1 MLISHAVS
9 TTQRDT
15 VTGGVPVINPTTPG
29 TTPTVNPVDSPPTP
43 MGFSPIP
50 TTPPA
55 GINPVDSPPAPI
67 GISPIPTTPQLVAI
81 RLTLVALVG
90 ADCSAIQPGSGMETV
105 TMPSSATTSP
115 RSLSGCF
122 DCLKGFYS
130 SLIFSRRA
138 CGTYKK
144 IDQMPSFKM
153 KTNLN
158 MSSIRETNC
167 LSVCQKSNVISKKS
181 YSHVSVSQQHV
192 EFDKYVQKCQD
203 GYVAS
208 SMEIHTQE
216 GDIKNNK
223 AVDLQDWPR
232 DGNSQFLKQLPISV
246 DSGTTGDIESSYN
259 FASNLETIFSPVLE
273 PIEVLSVPNI
283 DDGAGNNSDLY
294 MPGLGPDDSD
304 YNRSSCDYQTCNI
317 SDFFIS
323 DMISASLPFD
333 ESAVVSDFTDV
344 NPFLDYKCA
353 EPSMLFDGAEE
364 CMILPFLKDTA
375 KASYSNDMKSSEEA
389 MIDSDNSGLYL
400 AMNQIRSCDQESD
413 LITDSDQ
420 AEDFDPQFF
429 IRNLPELSDVVS
441 NFRPSISPKEPCRR
455 KSITL
460 VLDLDETLVHSTL
473 EHCDDA
479 DFTFTVFFNMKEH
492 TVYVKQRPHVY
503 TFLERVAEMFE
514 VVIFTASQSIY
525 AAQLLDM
532 LDPDRKLISRRIYRE
547 SCIFSDGS
555 YTKDLTVLGVDLAK
569 VAIIDNSPQVFR
581 LQVNNGI
588 PIKSWF
594 SDSSDCALISL
605 LPFLETLVDADDVR
619 PIIAK
624 RFGNKE

>member
-1 MLISHAVS
+1 
-9 TTQRDT
+9 
-15 VTGGVPVINPTTPG
+15 
-29 TTPTVNPVDSPPTP
+29 
-43 MGFSPIP
+43 
-50 TTPPA
+50 
-55 GINPVDSPPAPI
+55 
-67 GISPIPTTPQLVAI
+67 
-81 RLTLVALVG
+81 
-90 ADCSAIQPGSGMETV
+90 
-105 TMPSSATTSP
+105 
-115 RSLSGCF
+115 
-122 DCLKGFYS
+122 
-130 SLIFSRRA
+130 
-138 CGTYKK
+138 
-144 IDQMPSFKM
+144 MPSFKM

-181 YSHVSVSQQHV
+181 YSHVSVSQQPA
-192 EFDKYVQKCQD
+192 EFDKCVQKCQD
-203 GYVAS
+203 GCVAS
-208 SMEIHTQE
+208 SMEIYTQE
-216 GDIKNNK
+216 GDIKNNE
-223 AVDLQDWPR
+223 AVDLQDLPR

-246 DSGTTGDIESSYN
+246 DSGTTGDIESIYN

-283 DDGAGNNSDLY
+283 DDGAGNNNDLY
-294 MPGLGPDDSD
+294 VPGLGPDDSD
-304 YNRSSCDYQTCNI
+304 YNKSSCDYQTCNI

-323 DMISASLPFD
+323 DMIIASLPFG
-333 ESAVVSDFTDV
+333 ESAVVNDFTDA

-353 EPSMLFDGAEE
+353 EPSMLFDVAEE

-375 KASYSNDMKSSEEA
+375 KVSDSNDMKSSEEA

-400 AMNQIRSCDQESD
+400 AINQIRSCDQESD

-492 TVYVKQRPHVY
+492 TVYVKQRPHVH

-605 LPFLETLVDADDVR
+605 LPFLETLVNADDVR

-624 RFGNKE
+624 RFGHLRNILDYLLMESIGTSGYFAIFSRHFVDTEI

>member
-1 MLISHAVS
+1 
-9 TTQRDT
+9 
-15 VTGGVPVINPTTPG
+15 
-29 TTPTVNPVDSPPTP
+29 
-43 MGFSPIP
+43 
-50 TTPPA
+50 
-55 GINPVDSPPAPI
+55 
-67 GISPIPTTPQLVAI
+67 
-81 RLTLVALVG
+81 
-90 ADCSAIQPGSGMETV
+90 
-105 TMPSSATTSP
+105 
-115 RSLSGCF
+115 
-122 DCLKGFYS
+122 
-130 SLIFSRRA
+130 
-138 CGTYKK
+138 
-144 IDQMPSFKM
+144 MPSFKM

-283 DDGAGNNSDLY
+283 DDGAG
-294 MPGLGPDDSD
+294 LGPDDSD

-333 ESAVVSDFTDV
+333 ESAVVNDFTDV

-492 TVYVKQRPHVY
+492 TVYVKQRPHVH

-624 RFGNKE
+624 RFGHLRNILDYLLMESIGTSGYFAIFSRHFVDTEICYRMDCDYEFTKQC